1 MNNKKK
7 KEFDAQLAE
16 LTEFAEKIQLEAKA
30 EICHTEESYE
40 TYRDSYRF
48 MIKVTF
54 ISLVISSLLLASSLA
69 IFFTKAPGKSYITSR
84 DGDVVLVKPI
94 AVR

>member
-16 LTEFAEKIQLEAKA
+16 LTEFAKGIKLEADA
-30 EICHTEESYE
+30 EISHTEDSYE

-48 MIKVTF
+48 MTKVTF
-54 ISLVISSLLLASSLA
+54 ISVILSGVLLASSLA
-69 IFFTKAPGKSYITSR
+69 IFFNKPTGKSYTTSR
-84 DGDVVLVKPI
+84 SGDVIYIKPI